1 MATTAQPSELLDQR
15 IVRWQ
20 QGDPEGVLAN
30 EALIEAAQMWWVQIP
45 HATDGHINQALNLL
59 AWLHWARST
68 SGPQDERQME
78 QQCSLGFFRALWQ
91 REPAAP
97 PSVVRKHFEA
107 TKPAAINDIPAHA
120 SGILRGVAVYTLT
133 RHRDTGIR
141 LFELSD
147 WPPDLPADTAPVFV
161 QVAMVLNDRHA
172 ETGDAADLDAVVTY
186 AERALALATEADLLR
201 AKLLQNVAVLYADRF
216 KTTSAISDIDRN
228 LALTNEA
235 LTIIR
240 ALAADPAELL
250 ANRHAARWHRFVAFQ
265 HLGDLRHA
273 IADGTAAAD
282 GLPPGN
288 PVRAA
293 IQAQVARLSQLLALH
308 PDNPD
313 QAESGAADHV
323 TPMRSALAGA
333 TGTAQLSRQLDLGLA
348 LAARFAQS
356 HQIEDLQEAIGLFR
370 ENTLE
375 RSTFLLATALRLRYD
390 ALGDATDLDE
400 CIALFGHTD
409 SGDTSAVDRITL
421 AEGLADALEADY
433 EARPDKARLHAAIDV
448 SRTAVFAA
456 WPDPTAPD
464 PEPGLLPMLES
475 LARGNLLRRVRASDQ
490 TGDHDFVMCP
500 EAMTDAAYV
509 WWLAHRLSTRNPA
522 SSSLASARRVLGVFH
537 ILRNNATVDSGG
549 PDELAQT
556 LMHWLPDPQSLPD
569 DLPDP
574 LNRMLGPRAEPKAQA
589 GYANTL
595 IYHANGERNPAAVNA
610 AILLLS
616 AAIEATP
623 ADDPQLPDRLGSL
636 SDAYRIRGI
645 NNQNNSDLETATELA
660 AEAAALAPPEAAKA
674 QERLARARSSRLRF
688 ARRRATPDPGRHRI
702 DRVALAEEYADG
714 PDGADIA
721 AMMDAAVQEFLLSEQ
736 AEAVPKKP
744 ATAETSR
751 HYLEEF
757 RCSGLAVDLELAL
770 RAAEVETSRHE
781 NPTER
786 REHLSHLGNIHLQR
800 YALTREKAEL
810 VEAARLLEEALD
822 LSPRIG
828 PFRGPLL
835 RILSGI
841 YVEHSELTDGQV
853 ERHCH
858 LALTPIT
865 DALDSL
871 TALRGAGRLALHH
884 QRYDLAVTCYRE
896 AVALMRVAALEEIDQ
911 TDRAARL
918 SEITETGSE
927 AVTAHILAGDP
938 ATALEAA
945 EEARAVVLT
954 LELDLR
960 TDLTSLREARP
971 DLAERFDRLRDAI
984 TADRTDSARIPDG
997 YVRTVQASQS
1007 RTAWTNLL
1015 ADIRAIPGYER
1026 FMRPPVADELTTLNL
1041 PGPLVL
1047 INVSPFGSHALVVD
1061 PDPGVRV
1068 LPLDGLNHQDVHAHA
1083 YAMLSA
1089 REPRMT
1095 SEILAWLWETVVG
1108 PVLEAIG
1115 PATRVWWVPT
1125 GLLSAFP
1132 LHAATAPDGRSAID
1146 LIESSYAPTIRLLT
1160 RGLARAAA
1168 SGDGGDLVVAVR
1180 RTANGAELAGA
1191 EAEGRALLDRHPEA
1205 VPLLNEAATR
1215 ESVLAALP
1223 RATRAYFACH
1233 NVRDDVRPHRSGLGL
1248 FDGLLTIDD
1257 LSHLDLPHAE
1267 FAQLSACATVM
1278 PTPDAPDELT
1288 HLAAAFQLA
1297 GFRSVVATLWP
1308 VRDLTATEF
1317 TQLFH
1322 AAGGHI
1328 TTCTAV
1334 TSATRALRDRHPD
1347 HPELWAPYLH
1357 YGL

>member
-20 QGDPEGVLAN
+20 QGDPEGVLAD
-30 EALIEAAQMWWVQIP
+30 EALIEAAQLWWVQLP
-45 HATDGHINQALNLL
+45 HVGDGHLNQVLNLL

-68 SGPQDERQME
+68 SGPRNERQME
-78 QQCSLGFFRALWQ
+78 QQFSLGFFHALWQ
-91 REPAAP
+91 RDAAAP
-97 PSVVRKHFEA
+97 PLKIRKRFKA
-107 TKPAAINDIPAHA
+107 TKPGAINDIPAYA
-120 SGILRGVAVYTLT
+120 SGILRFVAVYTLT

-147 WPPDLPADTAPVFV
+147 WPPHLPADTAPALL
-161 QVAMVLNDRHA
+161 QVAMALNDRHA

-201 AKLLQNVAVLYADRF
+201 AQLLQNVAVLYADRF
-216 KTTSAISDIDRN
+216 ATTSAISDIDRN
-228 LALTNEA
+228 LALNNEA
-235 LTIIR
+235 LTIVR
-240 ALAADPAELL
+240 ALAADPTELL

-265 HLGDLRHA
+265 HLDDLRLA
-273 IADGTAAAD
+273 IADGTAAVD

-288 PVRAA
+288 PVRAT
-293 IQAQVARLSQLLALH
+293 IQAQVTRLSQLLALH

-313 QAESGAADHV
+313 LAESGAADHV
-323 TPMRSALAGA
+323 TPLRSALASA
-333 TGTAQLSRQLDLGLA
+333 TGTAQLTLQLDLGLA
-348 LAARFAQS
+348 LATRFTQL
-356 HQIEDLQEAIGLFR
+356 QRIEDLQEAISLFR

-375 RSTFLLATALRLRYD
+375 RSTSLLATALRMRYD

-400 CIALFGHTD
+400 CIALFGSTD
-409 SGDTSAVDRITL
+409 RGDTSTFDRITL

-433 EARPDKARLHAAIDV
+433 EVRPDKARLHAAINV
-448 SRTAVFAA
+448 SRTAVFEA

-475 LARGNLLRRVRASDQ
+475 LAQGNLRRRVRACDR
-490 TGDHDFVMCP
+490 TGDYDFVMSP
-500 EAMTDAAYV
+500 EAMTDAAYL
-509 WWLAHRLSTRNPA
+509 WWLAHRLSTRDPA
-522 SSSLASARRVLGVFH
+522 SGSLARARRILGDLH
-537 ILRNNATVDSGG
+537 ILRHNATVDSGW
-549 PDELAQT
+549 PNELAQT
-556 LMHWLPDPQSLPD
+556 LMHWLPDPRSLPD

-574 LNRMLGPRAEPKAQA
+574 LHRMLGPRAEPEAQA

-595 IYHANGERNPAAVNA
+595 INYANRERNPAAVNA

-616 AAIEATP
+616 TAIEATP

-645 NNQNNSDLETATELA
+645 NNQNNSDLDTATELA
-660 AEAAALAPPEAAKA
+660 AEAAALAPPEATQAR
-674 QERLARARSSRLRF
+674 ERLAHARSSRLRF
-688 ARRRATPDPGRHRI
+688 ARRSATPDPGRYRI
-702 DRVALAEEYADG
+702 DRVVLVKEYTDG
-714 PDGADIA
+714 PEGAEIA
-721 AMMDAAVQEFLLSEQ
+721 AMLDAAAQNFLLSEQ
-736 AEAVPKKP
+736 AEEMAKKW
-744 ATAETSR
+744 ATDETSK

-757 RCSGLAVDLELAL
+757 RRSGLAVNLELAL
-770 RAAEVETSRHE
+770 RAAEAETSRHE
-781 NPTER
+781 HPTDR
-786 REHLSHLGNIHLQR
+786 RDHLSHLGNIHLQR
-800 YALTREKAEL
+800 YVLTQEKAEL

-828 PFRGPLL
+828 PSRGPLL
-835 RILSGI
+835 RILSRI
-841 YVEHSELTDGQV
+841 YVEHSELTDGQI

-858 LALTPIT
+858 LALTTIT

-896 AVALMRVAALEEIDQ
+896 AVALMRVAALEEFDR

-945 EEARAVVLT
+945 EEARAVLLT

-971 DLAERFDRLRDAI
+971 DLAERFDRLRHTI
-984 TADRTDSARIPDG
+984 TTDRTNSARTPDG
-997 YVRTVQASQS
+997 YVRTAQAWQS

-1015 ADIRAIPGYER
+1015 ADIRATPGYET
-1026 FMRPPVADELTTLNL
+1026 FLRPPAADELTTLNL

-1047 INVSPFGSHALVVD
+1047 INVSPFGSHALVID

-1068 LPLDGLNHQDVHAHA
+1068 LPLDGLKHQDLHTHA
-1083 YAMLSA
+1083 YHMLSA
-1089 REPRMT
+1089 TDPQVT
-1095 SEILAWLWETVVG
+1095 SDILAWLWETVVG

-1115 PATRVWWVPT
+1115 PATRMWWVPT

-1160 RGLARAAA
+1160 RGLARAAT
-1168 SGDGGDLVVAVR
+1168 SGNGGDLIVAVR
-1180 RTANGAELAGA
+1180 RTANGSELAGA

-1223 RATRAYFACH
+1223 HATRAYFACH
-1233 NVRDDVRPHRSGLGL
+1233 NVRDDARPHQSGLGL

-1257 LSHLDLPHAE
+1257 LSRLDLPDAE

-1308 VRDLTATEF
+1308 VRDLVAAEF

-1322 AAGGHI
+1322 AAGGHVA
-1328 TTCTAV
+1328 TCTAL

-1347 HPELWAPYLH
+1347 HPELWAPYVH